1 MTLIISDT
9 FTDSL
14 GKLTNQEQAAVKQTA
29 FDLQVDP
36 SSPGLSFH
44 RVERAKDKGFWTV
57 RVNRGIRIVV
67 HKRGESMLLAY
78 VDHHDDA
85 YKWAERRRL
94 EVHPRTGAAQIVE
107 IRERVEDVVVKRFI
121 EEAVRKPA
129 LLASETD
136 ETLLDCGVPEDW
148 FEDVRKATEDTILDV
163 AGFLPAEASEAVL
176 NLAVG
181 IRPQVPIAA
190 VVVDPFE
197 HPDAQRRF
205 RTLENQEELQL
216 AMDEPWEKWTVF
228 LHPAQREY
236 VTRNFNGPARVIGS
250 AGTGKTVVALHR
262 AVRLAKEGGRVL
274 LTTFNEALAK
284 ALQTKL
290 SRLLG
295 EKQAL
300 AGQIVIQDML
310 SIGVDLY
317 EANFGAINLVGD
329 SQVAKFVSEALA
341 TSDTSLAERFVHD
354 EWKLIIDGRDVHTSD
369 DYATVSRTGRRV
381 RLATSKRDALWAV
394 FEATRRHLE
403 SKGLTTRAGMFFAL
417 AAKCHEGEIGAFDH
431 VIVDEAQD
439 VSEAELTFLAAMIG
453 DKKNGLFFAGDIG
466 QRIFRPAFSWKSVGV
481 EIQGRSRSLKV
492 NYRTS
497 HQIRRATDVLLP
509 EKLTE
514 VDGDEENRTGV
525 ISVFEGPEPIVR
537 SFEDADQEI
546 GAVSEW
552 LSDRRSEG
560 IGAHEIG
567 VIVRSVDQF
576 DRAIQAIENAGQS
589 HHELSG
595 MKAPIQGNVGLAT
608 MHLAKGLEFR
618 AVVVMACDDGVVPF
632 EDRIQ
637 TANDEVALEEVFA
650 TERHLLYV
658 ACTRAR
664 DHLLVSGVKP
674 VSEFLED
681 IVP

>member
-1 MTLIISDT
+1 MTLIISDS

-36 SSPGLSFH
+36 SNPGLSFH
-44 RVERAKDKGFWTV
+44 RVDRAKDKDFWTV
-57 RVNRGIRIVV
+57 RVNRDIRIVV
-67 HKRGESMLLAY
+67 HKRGGSMLLAY

-107 IRERVEDVVVKRFI
+107 IRERVENIVVKRI
-121 EEAVRKPA
+121 VEEAVRKPA
-129 LLASETD
+129 LLAAETD
-136 ETLLDCGVPEDW
+136 EALLDCGVPEDW
-148 FEDVRKATEDTILDV
+148 FDDVRRATEDTILDV
-163 AGFLPAEASEAVL
+163 AGFLPAEASEAIL

-181 IRPQVPIAA
+181 IRPETPA
-190 VVVDPFE
+190 VVPVENPFE

-205 RTLENQEELQL
+205 RTLENQDELRH

-228 LHPAQREY
+228 LHPAQREF

-262 AVRLAKEGGRVL
+262 AVRLAREGGRVL
-274 LTTFNEALAK
+274 LTTFNEALAR
-284 ALQTKL
+284 ALKTKL
-290 SRLLG
+290 ARLLG
-295 EKQAL
+295 NDKSL
-300 AGQIVIQDML
+300 PGTIVIQNML
-310 SIGVDLY
+310 STGIELY
-317 EANFGAINLVGD
+317 EANIGDVSLAGAGQVG
-329 SQVAKFVSEALA
+329 KFLEEALA
-341 TSDTSLAERFVHD
+341 ASETPLSVGFVND
-354 EWKLIIDGRDVHTSD
+354 EWNLIIDGRNVRSSE

-381 RLATSKRDALWAV
+381 RMASSKRDATWGV
-394 FEATRRHLE
+394 FEAMRKRLDDANL
-403 SKGLTTRAGMFFAL
+403 KTRAGMFYEL
-417 AAKCHEGEIGAFDH
+417 ADVFRDGTEAPFDH

-439 VSEAELTFLAAMIG
+439 VSEAELTCLAAIAG
-453 DKKNGLFFAGDIG
+453 DRPNGLFFAGDIG

-497 HQIRRATDVLLP
+497 HQIRKTTDVLLP

-514 VDGDEENRTGV
+514 VDGQEENRTGV
-525 ISVFEGPEPIVR
+525 VSVFEGPDPTIRAFDDPDIE
-537 SFEDADQEI
+537 SD
-546 GAVSEW
+546 AVSNW
-552 LSDRRSEG
+552 LSQRCGDD
-560 IGAHEIG
+560 IQPHEIG
-567 VIVRSVDQF
+567 VIVRSVEQF
-576 DRAIQAIENAGQS
+576 ERAIQAIENAGHT

-595 MKAPIQGNVGLAT
+595 MSASVHGKIGLAT

-618 AVVVMACDDGVVPF
+618 AVVVMACDDGIVPF

-637 TANDEVALEEVFA
+637 SARDEVALEEVFA

-664 DHLLVSGVKP
+664 DHLLVTGVEP
-674 VSEFLED
+674 VSEFLD
-681 IVP
+681 DLVR